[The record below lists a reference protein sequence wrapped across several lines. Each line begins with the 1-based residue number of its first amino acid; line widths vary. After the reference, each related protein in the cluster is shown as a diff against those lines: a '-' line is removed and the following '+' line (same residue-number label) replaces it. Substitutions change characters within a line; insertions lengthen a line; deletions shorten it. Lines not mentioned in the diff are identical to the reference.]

1 MSFDEN
7 FPKIELNYHW
17 SRPTIG
23 PTRAKM
29 KKSIL
34 RFCFVVIFAATVFA
48 QQATVANT
56 VPSKDD
62 VMQFLELMKIRDRM
76 VQMVE
81 GMKKGMK
88 AGAEAGFKTKLPSAT
103 PEQLARFD
111 LVTETVFKDFPIDE
125 MIDAMVP
132 IYQKH
137 LTKGDL
143 DAVIAFYSS
152 AVGQKLLKEQPAMMA
167 EGMQVGQDIM
177 LRKLPDMQERLK
189 TKVAELADE
198 EVQKS
203 RRDRKRSP

>member
-1 MSFDEN
+1 
-7 FPKIELNYHW
+7 
-17 SRPTIG
+17 
-23 PTRAKM
+23 M